1 MNIATN
7 AIDLVVNP
15 RRISDP
21 DRLRTAVADKTVLM
35 TGASYGLGEAT
46 AHKLAAADAITLLV
60 ARSADKL
67 NELAA
72 ALTESGGRAFAY
84 AADLCDETAVA
95 ELANRINNDH
105 GALDIIVN
113 NAGKSIRRPLHE
125 QYERPQDFVRTIG
138 VNYLGPIRLL
148 LGLIPPMRQR
158 GSGHIVNISSI
169 AVRVPPG
176 PRWGTYQA
184 SKGAF
189 DTWLRSVAP
198 ELHNDG
204 VDVTSVY
211 MGLIRTRM
219 TEPTPSLRRVPGL
232 SAEQAADIV
241 AKALIQRPNT
251 IEPWWVWPAEV
262 TSALLRGPVDHA
274 ARIWYRRTAESDT
287 AQKVEQ

>member
-1 MNIATN
+1 MNIATK

-21 DRLRTAVADKTVLM
+21 DRLRAAVAGKTVLV

-46 AHKLAAADAITLLV
+46 AQKLAAADATTLLV

-72 ALTESGGRAFAY
+72 ALTESGGRAVAY
-84 AADLCDETAVA
+84 AADLSDETAVA
-95 ELANRINNDH
+95 ELVNRITTDH

-125 QYERPQDFVRTIG
+125 QYERPHDFVRTIG

-169 AVRVPPG
+169 GVRVPPG

-232 SAEQAADIV
+232 SAEEAADIV
-241 AKALIQRPNT
+241 AKAIIERPST
-251 IEPWWVWPAEV
+251 IEPWWTWPAEV
-262 TSALLRGPVDHA
+262 TSVLLRGPVDRA
-274 ARIWYRRTAESDT
+274 ARIWYRHTAESDT
-287 AQKVEQ
+287 AQKVER